1 MSAAFLASASFIY
14 YNEIMIK
21 LHCCFKIEK
30 RIKMVLTCD
39 EAKQHAKN
47 EMEKLFEKV
56 PFAKDFHHGKL
67 TDRSYYVRHLI
78 ETILRIRLNNEADA
92 YCLYKIP
99 HTEHKLAM
107 SLAQYLAEELGHE
120 NFFKNDLKTFGTS
133 EDELNKTKVFFATEK
148 LIGYLYCCINQNG
161 PLITMVWNWF
171 VEWYSDT
178 YNRIITEKA
187 TVDLGKKHTQGFT
200 KHIDFDEGHD
210 HIGLMFSTVELAIKN
225 EEDAERAKVYL
236 TNLISLIGD
245 YFQELYD
252 LTLKDKLETK

>member
-1 MSAAFLASASFIY
+1 MDKFYFFRIKFLLNY
-14 YNEIMIK
+14 VV
-21 LHCCFKIEK
+21 FKIEK

-47 EMEKLFEKV
+47 EMENLFEKV
-56 PFAKDFHHGKL
+56 PFARDFHYGKL

-99 HTEHKLAM
+99 HIEHKLAM
-107 SLAQYLAEELGHE
+107 SLAQYLSEELGHE
-120 NFFKNDLKTFGTS
+120 NFFKNDLKTFGVS

-148 LIGYLYCCINQNG
+148 LIGYLYCCINQDG

-178 YNRIITEKA
+178 YNRTITEKA
-187 TVDLGKKHTQGFT
+187 TADLGKKHTQGFS

-225 EEDAERAKVYL
+225 DDDSKRAKLYL

-245 YFQELYD
+245 YFQELFD
-252 LTLKDKLETK
+252 LTLKNNLVTK